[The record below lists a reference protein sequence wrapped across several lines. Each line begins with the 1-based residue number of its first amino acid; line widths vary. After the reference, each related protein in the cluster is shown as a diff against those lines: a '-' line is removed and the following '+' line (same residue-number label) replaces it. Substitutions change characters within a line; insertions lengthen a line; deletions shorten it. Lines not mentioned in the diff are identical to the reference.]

1 MDMMNGYG
9 ERTREQFRV
18 TLRSLLLGVL
28 LIPINV
34 YWVTLV
40 EVKYYSLDG
49 SCLPL
54 FVEPVFIL
62 FVVTCFNFVLRRFA
76 PRSVLNQAELLIIYI
91 MLVVSMTFAGHD
103 TFQNLFGQISHAFWF
118 ATPENEWEQLFFRY
132 IPPWLTVEGK
142 LILEGYYRGES
153 SIYAEQNFW
162 PWVRPLLMWGAFFIA
177 LVLMMICL
185 NTLIRRRWTE
195 QEKLAYPII
204 QLPLGM
210 TARGGSALFKSKIM
224 WAGFAVAAI
233 IDIVNGLNTLYPSIP
248 MIRYIKLT
256 NVGNV
261 FTDRPWDV
269 LRGTNISMY
278 PFAIGLAFFLPLDL
292 SFSCWFFFVFRML
305 EQVFGRALGLR
316 GFPYFSEQ
324 ASGAWFA
331 LGFVAAWTMR
341 KYLIQVAKTAIGVS
355 KEINDSDEP
364 IPYRWALLGVILFG
378 GFVFAFLYVAGAE
391 MWIVAVFL
399 LMFLLLALAITRVRA
414 ELGTPHEISAG
425 DHYANPLYIMSYLI
439 GTAHILPSSQ
449 TVLSTLHWFNRG
461 FRNHPM
467 PSQLEAFKMAE
478 NARISNKG
486 LLVAIL
492 VAILISL
499 FSVYWANLDVTY
511 REGAD
516 AGAGGFKDW
525 VGRETFD
532 RLQRWLQFPSDPD
545 GTRISYMLG
554 GMVFVLILTVV
565 RMRFVWWPFHPA
577 GYALAISYAMDYFW
591 FAFFVS
597 WLIKFI
603 LLKQGGIKTHRQAA
617 PFFLGLILGDYV
629 LGSWWAILGPV
640 FGFRNY
646 KIFI

>member
-1 MDMMNGYG
+1 MNEYG
-9 ERTREQFRV
+9 GQTRDRFGV
-18 TLRSLLLGVL
+18 TLRSILLGVL

-34 YWVTLV
+34 YWVTVV

-54 FVEPVFIL
+54 FIEPIFIL
-62 FVVTCFNFVLRRFA
+62 FVVTCLNFVLKRLA
-76 PRSVLNQAELLIIYI
+76 PRKALNQAELLVIYI
-91 MLVVSMTFAGHD
+91 MVVVSMTFAGHD

-132 IPPWLTVEGK
+132 IPSWLTVDDK
-142 LILEGYYRGES
+142 VVLEGYYRGES
-153 SIYAEQNFW
+153 SIYIARNFL
-162 PWVRPLLMWGAFFIA
+162 PWIKPLLMWSAFFIA
-177 LVLMMICL
+177 LMLMMLCI

-204 QLPLGM
+204 QLPLHM
-210 TARGGSALFKSKIM
+210 TQKGGSALFKNKLM
-224 WAGFAVAAI
+224 WAGFAIAAI
-233 IDIVNGLNTLYPSIP
+233 IDIINGLNALEPSIP
-248 MIRYIKLT
+248 MIKYIKLT
-256 NVGNV
+256 NIGHV

-269 LRGTNISMY
+269 LSGTRISMY
-278 PFAIGLAFFLPLDL
+278 PFAVGLAFFLPLDL

-331 LGFVAAWTMR
+331 LAFAGIWTMR
-341 KYLIQVAKTAIGVS
+341 KYLRQVLKKAIGIS
-355 KEINDSDEP
+355 TEMDDSNEP
-364 IPYRWALLGVILFG
+364 MPYRWALLGVIIFG
-378 GFVFAFLYVAGAE
+378 VFALFFLYAAGIE
-391 MWIVAVFL
+391 IWIGVIFL
-399 LMFLLLALAITRVRA
+399 FMYFMLALSITRVRA

-425 DHYANPLYIMSYLI
+425 DHYANPLYIMSYVI
-439 GTAHILPSSQ
+439 GTAHIQPSSQ
-449 TVLSTLHWFNRG
+449 TGLSMLHWFNRG

-478 NARISNKG
+478 NARMSNKG
-486 LLVAIL
+486 LLVAISI
-492 VAILISL
+492 AIVVSL

-511 REGAD
+511 REGAA

-525 VGRETFD
+525 VGRETFN
-532 RLQRWLQFPSDPD
+532 RLQRWLQFPSEPD
-545 GTRISYMLG
+545 GTRISYMSG
-554 GMVFVLILTVV
+554 GFVLVLILTML

-603 LLKQGGIKTHRQAA
+603 LLKQGGLKTHRRAA

-629 LGSWWAILGPV
+629 IGSCWAILGPV

>member
-1 MDMMNGYG
+1 M
-9 ERTREQFRV
+9 REGFLKQREARFKV
-18 TLRSLLLGVL
+18 TLRSLLIGVL

-34 YWVTLV
+34 YWVTVV

-54 FVEPVFIL
+54 FIEPVFIL
-62 FVVTCFNFVLRRFA
+62 FLVTCFNFLLKRFL
-76 PRSVLNQAELLIIYI
+76 PRSAFNQVELLVIYI

-103 TFQNLFGQISHAFWF
+103 TFQNLFGQIAHPFWF

-132 IPPWLTVEGK
+132 IPSWLTVK
-142 LILEGYYRGES
+142 DKSVLEGYYMGES
-153 SIYAEQNFW
+153 SIYVGKNFW
-162 PWVRPLLMWGAFFIA
+162 PWVRPLAIWGGFF
-177 LVLMMICL
+177 LVLVFMLLCL
-185 NTLIRRRWTE
+185 NVIIRKRWTE

-210 TARGGSALFKSKIM
+210 THEGGSTLFRNKIM
-224 WAGFAVAAI
+224 WAGFVLAAAI
-233 IDIVNGLNTLYPSIP
+233 DIINGLNYIYPSIP
-248 MIRYIKLT
+248 RIKYIKLT
-256 NVGNV
+256 NIGYV
-261 FTDRPWDV
+261 FTDKPWDA
-269 LRGTNISMY
+269 LRWTRISMY

-292 SFSCWFFFVFRML
+292 SFSCWFFFVFRMM
-305 EQVFGRALGLR
+305 EQVFGRAFGLR

-331 LGFVAAWTMR
+331 LAFVAVWTTR
-341 KYLIQVAKTAIGVS
+341 KHLVEAFKKAIGLS
-355 KEINDSDEP
+355 TEIDDSNEP
-364 IPYRWALLGVILFG
+364 IPYRWAFFGFFLSAGFLLW
-378 GFVFAFLYVAGAE
+378 FLYVAGSQLWVA
-391 MWIVAVFL
+391 AVFL
-399 LMFLLLALAITRVRA
+399 SMYTLIAFAITRVRA

-425 DHYANPLYIMSYLI
+425 DHFVNPLYIMSYMI
-439 GTAHILPSSQ
+439 GTKNMSPASQ
-449 TVLSTLHWFNRG
+449 TIMSMLHWFNRG

-467 PSQLEAFKMAE
+467 PNQLEAFKMAE
-478 NARISNKG
+478 NSRMSNKG
-486 LLVAIL
+486 LLVAML
-492 VAILISL
+492 VAIVVSL
-499 FSVYWANLDVTY
+499 LSVYWANLDVDY
-511 REGAD
+511 REGAN
-516 AGAGGFKDW
+516 AKAVGFKDW
-525 VGRETFD
+525 VGWEAFN

-545 GTRISYMLG
+545 KTRLSYMG
-554 GMVFVLILTVV
+554 GGLIFTLILMAM

-603 LLKQGGIKTHRQAA
+603 LLRMGGLKTHRKAA

-629 LGSWWAILGPV
+629 LGSIWAILGPA